1 MWKKIVVFV
10 LAAVSLYAAV
20 SVQAAETKREAMNK
34 KAKAEKKAK
43 KEKNPTEIVWQK
55 DMKSALAAA
64 KKGKKNI
71 LLIHIAP
78 QVNNNSKL
86 FNKHI
91 IQNKNLVKESANIVF
106 IKFEY
111 KDMKNRSKEAIAA
124 DKLYPIEKIGN
135 RVIMPTVYL
144 LDSAGKIIDKKVG
157 FSEKN
162 PASYLKSFK
171 VPKKSKKK

>member
-1 MWKKIVVFV
+1 MKRVFIT
-10 LAAVSLYAAV
+10 LAAAIMACIPVVAEN
-20 SVQAAETKREAMNK
+20 AAENVTETVAE
-34 KAKAEKKAK
+34 AKAEKKAK